1 MSALPIGE
9 EPTTGAEPEPLP
21 SADAWSGGW
30 PQSPGEFAVLVD
42 MYLHRLVCYAF
53 RRLGNVHDGE
63 DVVQEVFIRAYAER
77 AERRHIARPGPYLYR
92 MVANACT
99 DLLRKKHRAFIVSLD
114 DIEAEAICSGGK
126 NPAEAAI
133 AAEALRRAEDF
144 VGQLPDAQA
153 EVVRLRV
160 FDELRLHEIAE
171 ILGCTV
177 DTVSSRLRYGFD
189 KLRKIVSRKRGD
201 GNGLP
206 TGSTL
211 SR

>member
-9 EPTTGAEPEPLP
+9 EPTTGAEPEPPP
-21 SADAWSGGW
+21 SSDAWSGGW

-42 MYLHRLVCYAF
+42 LYLHRLVCYAF
-53 RRLGNVHDGE
+53 RRLGNVHDAE
-63 DVVQEVFIRAYAER
+63 DVVQEVFLRAYSER
-77 AERRHIARPGPYLYR
+77 AERKHVTRPGPYLYR

-99 DLLRKKHRAFIVSLD
+99 DLLRKHRAVIVSVD
-114 DIEAEAICSGGK
+114 DIEADQIGSGGR

-133 AAEALRRAEDF
+133 AAEELRRAEDL
-144 VGQLPDAQA
+144 VRQLPDAQA

-171 ILGCTV
+171 ILGCSV
-177 DTVSSRLRYGFD
+177 DTVSSRLRYGFE
-189 KLRKIVSRKRGD
+189 KLRKIVLRKRGD

-206 TGSTL
+206 TSSTL